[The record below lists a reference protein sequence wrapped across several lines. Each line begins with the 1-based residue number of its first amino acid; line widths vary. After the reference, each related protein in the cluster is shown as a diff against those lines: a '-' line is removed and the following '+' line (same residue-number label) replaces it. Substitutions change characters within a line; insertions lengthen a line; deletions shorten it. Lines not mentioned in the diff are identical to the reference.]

1 MQMKKEK
8 KEVKEEKEVKK
19 NENNQ
24 ERQTKS
30 FVFGMVVLIVLIV
43 LAYFLIQGNKKFE
56 YAGLEFQKGNVGDLT
71 LYFIKIPLNSITGE
85 VVGYAS
91 SYVSEDPRK
100 LTNIPINTQIMLKRE
115 VALAADSKFV
125 EACED
130 SILAA
135 TRLSVYLKNTGINP
149 VAATLDKKEAEE
161 LNRNYVN
168 CSADSDYSIIAFETS
183 EKDEIVKENNCYK
196 VNVANCNVMNVTERL
211 MIGVYAHSR
220 GIVI

>member
-1 MQMKKEK
+1 MQMKKGK
-8 KEVKEEKEVKK
+8 KESKEEKKVEKK
-19 NENNQ
+19 ENNQ
-24 ERQTKS
+24 EKQVKL
-30 FVFGMVVLIVLIV
+30 FIFGMVALIILIV
-43 LAYFLIQGNKKFE
+43 LAYFLIQGDKKFE
-56 YAGLEFQKGNVGDLT
+56 YAGLEFQKGKVGDLT

-100 LTNIPINTQIMLKRE
+100 LTNIPINTQLMLKKE

-125 EACED
+125 EKCED

-149 VAATLDKKEAEE
+149 VASTLNKKEAEE

-168 CSADSDYSIIAFETS
+168 CSADSDYSIIAFETA
-183 EKDEIVKENNCYK
+183 EKDEIAKENNCYK